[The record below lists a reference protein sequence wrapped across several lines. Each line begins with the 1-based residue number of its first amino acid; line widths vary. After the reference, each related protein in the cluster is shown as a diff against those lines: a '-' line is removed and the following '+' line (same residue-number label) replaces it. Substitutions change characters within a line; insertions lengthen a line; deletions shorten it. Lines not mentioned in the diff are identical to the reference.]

1 MSIETIDSLWQYCT
15 VNERVIP
22 KDWNKLYSMLRNRK
36 QKPTGGWEP
45 SLPLILGAWH
55 NTLPIENQLRFK
67 EHILWASEQ
76 NQLAEVGS
84 YLRSLSQNEWYHFR
98 EL

>member
-1 MSIETIDSLWQYCT
+1 METIDSLWQYCT

-36 QKPTGGWEP
+36 QKPTGSWEP

-55 NTLPIENQLRFK
+55 NTLPIEKQLRFK
-67 EHILWASEQ
+67 EHIMWASEQ

-84 YLRSLSQNEWYHFR
+84 YLRSLSENEWYHFG